1 MKPTHGN
8 PLIPASLAA
17 DGIQG
22 ADAEAQGSSDVHHS
36 ATEFCNASRA
46 RGRWRR
52 KLSTRVQGAREAAAL
67 FLALIALDAAR
78 DQLDC
83 YARLTDEPQPGAV
96 EAADLLD
103 AARDAMVTP

>member
-1 MKPTHGN
+1 MKPAHGN

-22 ADAEAQGSSDVHHS
+22 ADAEAQGSSGVQHS
-36 ATEFCNASRA
+36 PTEFCEAS

-52 KLSTRVQGAREAAAL
+52 KLSTRVHAQEGAAL

-83 YARLTDEPQPGAV
+83 YARLTDEPQPGTV

>member
-1 MKPTHGN
+1 MRKRKAPAMCSIAQPSFATH
-8 PLIPASLAA
+8 
-17 DGIQG
+17 
-22 ADAEAQGSSDVHHS
+22 
-36 ATEFCNASRA
+36 RA

-52 KLSTRVQGAREAAAL
+52 KLSTRVQGAREGAAL

-83 YARLTDEPQPGAV
+83 YARLTDEPEPGTV
-96 EAADLLD
+96 GAADLLD

>member
-1 MKPTHGN
+1 MKPAHGN

-22 ADAEAQGSSDVHHS
+22 ADAEAQGSSGVQHS
-36 ATEFCNASRA
+36 PTEFCEASRA
-46 RGRWRR
+46 RRRWRR
-52 KLSTRVQGAREAAAL
+52 KLSTRVQAQEGAAL
-67 FLALIALDAAR
+67 VLALIALDAAR
-78 DQLDC
+78 DQLDR

-103 AARDAMVTP
+103 AARDATVMP